1 MSLHRRNDPGLFA
14 AIARVAA
21 PQSLGPIQNA
31 AAVVRR
37 VVHPRVVHPLRVRLH
52 ARRAPESTVR
62 GEGHPEA
69 HISAGLTPA
78 RSLMT
83 CLLARL
89 TFQSRQITRHA
100 QRRGAHAPLAPV
112 GGCARFVAAR
122 SAPQR
127 SAARDPAPDSSRSA
141 HNGPGRHPRRSA
153 RDANFSQICNM
164 ACALQ
169 YTSGKSCGI
178 SPAG

>member
-1 MSLHRRNDPGLFA
+1 M
-14 AIARVAA
+14 ARVEALQPSGAA
-21 PQSLGPIQNA
+21 RNA
-31 AAVVRR
+31 ATVVRR
-37 VVHPRVVHPLRVRLH
+37 VVHPLRAHQQAQRASEPT
-52 ARRAPESTVR
+52 ARR
-62 GEGHPEA
+62 EGHPESG
-69 HISAGLTPA
+69 HIGRADAVA
-78 RSLMT
+78 RS
-83 CLLARL
+83 CRVSSQERSFRVGSSA
-89 TFQSRQITRHA
+89 RHA

-112 GGCARFVAAR
+112 GGCTRFVAAR

-153 RDANFSQICNM
+153 RDANFSRIYNM